1 MAVPADRIPAEEYR
15 TWRLCTLLHC
25 LPSQLDDES
34 ALTLDWLLAVD
45 DVAAKARATMERRA
59 ADAR

>member
-1 MAVPADRIPAEEYR
+1 MRGVTDFPAEEYR

-34 ALTLDWLLAVD
+34 ALALDWLIAVD
-45 DVAAKARATMERRA
+45 DVAAKARETLERRA
-59 ADAR
+59 ADAG

>member
-1 MAVPADRIPAEEYR
+1 MRGVTGVPDEEYR

-34 ALTLDWLLAVD
+34 ALTLDWLIAVD
-45 DVAAKARATMERRA
+45 DTVAKARATLERRA